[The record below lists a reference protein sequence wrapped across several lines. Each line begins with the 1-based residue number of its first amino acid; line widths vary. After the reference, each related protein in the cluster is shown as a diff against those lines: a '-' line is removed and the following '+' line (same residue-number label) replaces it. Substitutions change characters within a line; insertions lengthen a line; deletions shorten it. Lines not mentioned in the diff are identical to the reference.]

1 MKISGILLLFFIVL
15 SSCVKQAPQLPAN
28 KTNRFDSAAVALVQ
42 VNERLIESEDSLL
55 KDYVSKSDSNFVKH
69 ETGFWYKI
77 DKQKIVYLYMM
88 R

>member
-1 MKISGILLLFFIVL
+1 M
-15 SSCVKQAPQLPAN
+15 
-28 KTNRFDSAAVALVQ
+28 ALVQ

-77 DKQKIVYLYMM
+77 NQRAAGTKPKANVSCSVNYSALYAW
-88 R
+88 RHFLFRKDEAIGIW